1 MQQYAEQAL
10 QTELRQR
17 RNLPDDLKQADSAP
31 HNPCDITTNCRTRV
45 YRKTLVDGKKQ
56 DYPEWVQHK
65 APAGSVVVL
74 NHDNGQIVA
83 MASYPTFDNRWMESG
98 ISGDKYKQLFPS
110 TKADGTPID
119 PDESILVNRAVQG
132 NYNLGSTIKPFVS
145 WSAMHSGLLNSN
157 TVFLDT
163 GTYTLRSIKPAE
175 CQQNGGLARC
185 IFKNATNK
193 NTNKPSTYGPV
204 TVSDAL
210 AVSSDSFFYK
220 LGEDFFIK
228 DPNLLKSDL
237 EQFGFG
243 TKTGV
248 QLPYEWKGRVP
259 DSKIKKELVDKGVL
273 AKNEVPRLVVGDNV
287 QVAIGQGLMAAT
299 PLQLANAYATIAN
312 RGFLMTPSI
321 VKAIWAPLTPDASP
335 GLADLTKGKVMQR
348 YDAPTVRKQLEM
360 PGNVL
365 LPIWSGMH
373 RVTHGPGVTYNRFYH
388 GTTGESLFRGFPLDI
403 AGKTGTAQGAA
414 SLPWNDSSVF
424 GAFSEQDDMPYT
436 VVSYLEKS
444 GYGAKAAAPVTK
456 CVFLALDHKTA
467 MDPVQISNPLDL
479 TSTQVAA
486 PMQLQSTGCLGI
498 TGDLGRG

>member
-1 MQQYAEQAL
+1 M
-10 QTELRQR
+10 
-17 RNLPDDLKQADSAP
+17 
-31 HNPCDITTNCRTRV
+31 
-45 YRKTLVDGKKQ
+45 
-56 DYPEWVQHK
+56 
-65 APAGSVVVL
+65 
-74 NHDNGQIVA
+74 
-83 MASYPTFDNRWMESG
+83 
-98 ISGDKYKQLFPS
+98 
-110 TKADGTPID
+110 
-119 PDESILVNRAVQG
+119 
-132 NYNLGSTIKPFVS
+132 
-145 WSAMHSGLLNSN
+145 
-157 TVFLDT
+157 
-163 GTYTLRSIKPAE
+163 RSIKPAE

-210 AVSSDSFFYK
+210 AVSSDAFFYK

-228 DPNLLKSDL
+228 DPNL
-237 EQFGFG
+237 
-243 TKTGV
+243 
-248 QLPYEWKGRVP
+248 
-259 DSKIKKELVDKGVL
+259 
-273 AKNEVPRLVVGDNV
+273 
-287 QVAIGQGLMAAT
+287 LMAAT

-312 RGFLMTPSI
+312 RGFLMAPSI
-321 VKAIWAPLTPDASP
+321 VKAIWAPLTPDKSP
-335 GLADLTKGKVMQR
+335 GVADMSKGKVMQR
-348 YDAPTVRKQLEM
+348 FDAPTVRKQLEM

-373 RVTHGPGVTYNRFYH
+373 RVTHGPGVTYNGFYH
-388 GTTGESLFRGFPLDI
+388 DTTGRSLFQGFPVDL

-424 GAFSEQDDMPYT
+424 GAFSEKDDLPYT

-456 CVFLALDHKTA
+456 CVFLALDHATA

-486 PMQLQSTGCLGI
+486 PMQLKSTGCLGI